1 MYNLIIINELLK
13 FFKQIKSLKIN
24 TIRHLLR
31 INYKNVNKSTIFSS
45 FFVAFSMRFLI
56 LISVIGFQSCLNWT
70 PSEEKV
76 VARVGNVYLYASD
89 VNNEITSFSDTND
102 SLLKTRNFIDTWAK
116 SQLLVQLAET
126 NLADKKIQ
134 SLEKLINQYRLELY
148 TNSYIQSVVNSTLES
163 EISNKEID
171 SFIMK
176 NDGVF
181 KLNAPLFQTRYIHLP
196 PDNVDQREIQRSFE
210 RFNSF
215 DQHFL
220 DSLSFQYYNF
230 NLADS
235 LWLNKREL
243 LSEVSFLNTD
253 NADKYLKKSQLF
265 RVEDSL
271 GVYLFY
277 VNDLLEKGETAP
289 RIILEATIKNIIR
302 NQRKLK
308 FKKEFEKDLI
318 QDAIKS
324 KTYEIY

>member
-1 MYNLIIINELLK
+1 M
-13 FFKQIKSLKIN
+13 
-24 TIRHLLR
+24 
-31 INYKNVNKSTIFSS
+31 
-45 FFVAFSMRFLI
+45 
-56 LISVIGFQSCLNWT
+56 
-70 PSEEKV
+70 
-76 VARVGNVYLYASD
+76 
-89 VNNEITSFSDTND
+89 
-102 SLLKTRNFIDTWAK
+102 AK

-126 NLADKKIQ
+126 NLADEKIQ

-163 EISNKEID
+163 EISNQEID